1 MKSLYPSNPG
11 SRKCGRW
18 ENKLREK
25 NSFWVG
31 TKLMGTQDWQ
41 VKGGG
46 RGTETGQN
54 IIVK

>member
-1 MKSLYPSNPG
+1 MKSLYPNNPR
-11 SRKCGRW
+11 SRKCGRR

-25 NSFWVG
+25 NSFCVG
-31 TKLMGTQDWQ
+31 TKLMGKDWP

-46 RGTETGQN
+46 KGTESRQN